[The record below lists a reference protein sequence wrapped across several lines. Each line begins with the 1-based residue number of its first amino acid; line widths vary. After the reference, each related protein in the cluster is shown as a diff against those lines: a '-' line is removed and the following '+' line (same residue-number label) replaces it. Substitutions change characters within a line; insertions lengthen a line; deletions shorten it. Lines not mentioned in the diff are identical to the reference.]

1 MFPHSFHPEA
11 SKRVATLRADSAHFL
26 ELAKEV
32 EGHLQELA
40 SLAAFY
46 SRFAAAYAALGPEVA
61 RRRRYLGGV
70 ARVVQ
75 ECQQRLEGLRAEEE
89 AERGRF
95 AASHGQYLPASLCPV
110 IQEGPERFAV
120 RPDVQ
125 VRSVGNLIA
134 GCMQAH
140 LTHITDIHTSINN
153 QQEALARL
161 PVVDTTGDS
170 AAVSLGASS
179 VPSSAVT
186 ATTAPGPGR
195 GGGGRPRLIHDDLP
209 TR

>member
-1 MFPHSFHPEA
+1 M
-11 SKRVATLRADSAHFL
+11 ATLRADSAHFL
-26 ELAKEV
+26 RLAKEV

-46 SRFAAAYAALGPEVA
+46 SRFATAYAALGPEVA
-61 RRRRYLGGV
+61 RRRRYLGMV
-70 ARVVQ
+70 ARAVQ

-89 AERGRF
+89 AVRGRF

-125 VRSVGNLIA
+125 VRSGGGWRLRLWTTT
-134 GCMQAH
+134 C
-140 LTHITDIHTSINN
+140 LTHHRHPSINN

-161 PVVDTTGDS
+161 PVVDNTGD
-170 AAVSLGASS
+170 AAVSLEALS
-179 VPSSAVT
+179 VPSSGVT

-195 GGGGRPRLIHDDLP
+195 GGGGRPPLIHDDVP